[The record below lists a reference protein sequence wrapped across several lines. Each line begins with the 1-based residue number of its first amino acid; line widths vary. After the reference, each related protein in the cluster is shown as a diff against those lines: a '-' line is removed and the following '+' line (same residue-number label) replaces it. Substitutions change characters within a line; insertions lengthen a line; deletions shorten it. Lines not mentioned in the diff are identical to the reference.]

1 MKNLKVVENLELK
14 GIELYFAS
22 KPEASIINL
31 LKENK
36 FRWHNVKKCW
46 YNRINDKVMDL
57 VNSLSDGK
65 IEKVSNAGVKEKK
78 KVVNIHGVKVG
89 DIFRM
94 SWGYEQ
100 TNVDYFQVVEL
111 KGSTMIKIRE
121 IASKFIRSESSLSGY
136 VKPAKDA
143 FLDRSVWTANTKGE
157 SNNNDGI
164 YKKVLKM
171 GDTIYLNMC
180 SFANAYLTSEDK
192 ESFYSEW
199 Y

>member
-1 MKNLKVVENLELK
+1 MTNLKVVKNLELK
-14 GIELYFAS
+14 GIELYFTN
-22 KPEASIINL
+22 KPKASIINL

-46 YNRINDKVMDL
+46 YNKINDKVMDL

-65 IEKVSNAGVKEKK
+65 IEMASNTEVKEKK
-78 KVVNIHGVKVG
+78 EVVNIHGVKVG
-89 DIFRM
+89 DIFSM

-100 TNVDYFQVVEL
+100 TNVNYFQVVEL

-121 IASKFIRSESSLSGY
+121 IASQFIRSESSLSGY
-136 VKPAKDA
+136 VKPAINT
-143 FLDRSVWTANTKGE
+143 FLERSTWTTDTKGE
-157 SNNNDGI
+157 YNNNDGI

-180 SFANAYLTSEDK
+180 SFANAYLTSAEK
-192 ESFYSEW
+192 ESFFSKW

>member
-1 MKNLKVVENLELK
+1 MTNLKVVENLELK
-14 GIELYFAS
+14 GIELYFAR
-22 KPEASIINL
+22 KPNASIINL

-36 FRWHNVKKCW
+36 FRWHRLKKCW
-46 YNRINDKVMDL
+46 YNKINDKVMDF
-57 VNSLSDGK
+57 VNLLSDGK
-65 IEKVSNAGVKEKK
+65 IEKASNVGVKEKK
-78 KVVNIHGVKVG
+78 KVENIHGVKVG
-89 DIFRM
+89 DIFYM

-100 TNVDYFQVVEL
+100 TNINYFQVVEL

-121 IASKFIRSESSLSGY
+121 IASQFIRSESSLSGY

-143 FLDRSVWTANTKGE
+143 FLERSIWTVDTKAE

-171 GDTIYLNMC
+171 DDTIYLNMC
-180 SFANAYLTSEDK
+180 SFANAYLTSEEK
-192 ESFYSEW
+192 ESFFSEW